1 VCFVFQGSQSE
12 WQVVFFICAA
22 VYLASFIFY
31 AVFARGEEQE
41 WSKEG
46 GGVID
51 EVTIPLQS
59 PENLKPVTT

>member
-1 VCFVFQGSQSE
+1 VFQGSQSE

-22 VYLASFIFY
+22 VYFASFIFY

-51 EVTIPLQS
+51 EKHIPLHD
-59 PENLKPVTT
+59 PEELTPVKM